1 MSNQSQVTDHSSDES
16 FSPKSFIIFCLDEQ
30 GDVAFEASWGD
41 TIDDVK
47 KFAALM
53 SSVTNGE
60 FNKMIETQLK
70 LQSKDIADGKKKF
83 TAFSKI
89 YSESKTPSNL
99 VIDPTQVEL
108 N

>member
-1 MSNQSQVTDHSSDES
+1 MSNQSQVTDPSSDDN
-16 FSPKSFIIFCLDEQ
+16 FSPTSFIIFCLDEQ

-41 TIDDVK
+41 TMDDVK
-47 KFAALM
+47 KFASLM

-60 FNKMIETQLK
+60 FNKMIEAQLK
-70 LQSKDIADGKKKF
+70 LQSKDIVDGKKKF

-89 YSESKTPSNL
+89 YSESKVPSNL

>member
-1 MSNQSQVTDHSSDES
+1 MSNQSQVTDHNSDDS
-16 FSPKSFIIFCLDEQ
+16 FSPKSFIIFCLDDQ

-47 KFAALM
+47 KFASLM

-60 FNKMIETQLK
+60 FNKMIEDQLK
-70 LQSKDIADGKKKF
+70 IQAKDITDGKKKF
-83 TAFSKI
+83 SAFSKI